1 MSRCNIPL
9 QPKRSVLI
17 VMKFYVKEKDGNEK
31 NIDFIPVHII
41 NAGYTGRDQ
50 AAVQA
55 HIDELKEEGIP
66 APDKTP
72 VYFTKF
78 EERMTQENSFEVLDE
93 TDHSGEAEFALLF
106 DNGEV
111 YVGAGSDHTD
121 RKLETVDIPKA
132 KQVYPNTISR
142 DLWKL
147 SDVVDHWDDIVIRSW
162 VKVDGVRTLFQ
173 EAALTAMLDANDII
187 DRVKELLVDPE
198 DTQGLVV
205 YSGTVA
211 SIIKSEYSPYFEVEL
226 EDPVLGRKLRNYY
239 ELKPKSSWY
248 KGN

>member
-1 MSRCNIPL
+1 MEF
-9 QPKRSVLI
+9 KVLG
-17 VMKFYVKEKDGNEK
+17 KDGK
-31 NIDFIPVHII
+31 DKLIDFTARRII

-72 VYFTKF
+72 VYFVKF
-78 EERMTQENSFEVLDE
+78 TDKLTQSERFEVLDE

-106 DNGEV
+106 DKGDI
-111 YVGAGSDHTD
+111 YVGVGSDHTD
-121 RKLETVDIPKA
+121 RKLETIDIPKA

-142 DLWKL
+142 ELWKL
-147 SDVVDHWDDIVIRSW
+147 DEVIDHWDDIVIRSW
-162 VKVDGVRTLFQ
+162 VTAEGKKKLFQ
-173 EAALTAMLDANDII
+173 EAKLTAMLDAADLAE
-187 DRVKELLVDPE
+187 RVKRLLRDPE
-198 DTQGLVV
+198 DTDGLVL

-211 SIIKSEYSPYFEVEL
+211 SLFKADYSPYFETEL
-226 EDPVLGRKLRNYY
+226 DDPVLGRKLGNVY
-239 ELKPKSSWY
+239 EMSCVSSWY